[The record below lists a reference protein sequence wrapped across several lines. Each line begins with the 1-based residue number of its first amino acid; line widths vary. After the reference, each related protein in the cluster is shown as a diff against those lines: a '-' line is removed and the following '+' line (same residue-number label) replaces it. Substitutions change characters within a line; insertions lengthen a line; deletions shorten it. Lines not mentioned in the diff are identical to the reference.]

1 MYSLLPWK
9 WLGSAVA
16 LIVGFS
22 LYADDIGVVFG
33 FTVTDQHLIR
43 YLPPVLLGLF
53 AGFFGPTGYWA
64 PWRIVWR
71 WIPSLNRWLP
81 DLNGVWLGTTGSNWP
96 TIKKMLD
103 EAQAYSTVDKAELH
117 STPEQRDAMAVQ
129 VTASLF
135 HLKIEAGLSST
146 DGRSHSIT
154 AKSRRDQHS
163 GRIHLTYVYEQT
175 SPNPA
180 ITDEERHMGTADL
193 TIDPDSLDYAEGVY
207 WTRRNWRIGLNTAG
221 CLDLHRVAQHKEK
234 GKSLR
239 QYATE
244 ERKRLRKELNVQA
257 FE

>member
-1 MYSLLPWK
+1 MYSLLPWR
-9 WLGSAVA
+9 WIGSAVA
-16 LIVGFS
+16 LVVAVS
-22 LYADDIGVVFG
+22 LYADDIGLLLG

-43 YLPPVLLGLF
+43 YLPPVLLGFL

-71 WIPSLNRWLP
+71 WIPALNRWLP

-103 EAQAYSTVDKAELH
+103 GAQAYSVIDKDELH
-117 STPEQRDAMAVQ
+117 STQEQVDAMAVQ

-135 HLKIEAGLSST
+135 RLKVEAGLSST

-154 AKSRRDQHS
+154 AKPRRDQHS
-163 GRIHLTYVYEQT
+163 GRLHLTYVYEQT

-180 ITDEERHMGTADL
+180 ITDEERHMGAADL
-193 TIDPDSLDYAEGVY
+193 TIDPDNLDVAEGVY
-207 WTRRNWRIGLNTAG
+207 WTRRNWQIGLNTAG
-221 CLDLHRVAQHKEK
+221 RLELHRSAQRKEK

-239 QYATE
+239 QYAAE
-244 ERKRLRKELNVQA
+244 EKKRLEA
-257 FE
+257 DS